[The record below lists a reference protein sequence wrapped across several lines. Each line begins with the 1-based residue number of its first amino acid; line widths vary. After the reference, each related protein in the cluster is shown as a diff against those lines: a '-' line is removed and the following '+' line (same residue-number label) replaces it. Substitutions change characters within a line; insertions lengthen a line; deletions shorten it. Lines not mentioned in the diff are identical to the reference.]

1 MLYCMVKWYALRQ
14 GSQERWKGEEQM
26 DGFCDF
32 HSHILPGMD
41 DGCKTPEQSVEA
53 LRLSYAQ
60 GVRAIF
66 ATPHYYPVESVEA
79 FLARR
84 QTAWE
89 SLQAEIKKQGA
100 TDIPQ
105 IVLGTEVAYR
115 PGISSAEGI
124 EKLCLGS
131 SAYLLLE
138 LPFRAWGKE
147 ELRQVNNFACVLGIT
162 PILAH
167 YERYRTLQSRE
178 MYDQMARQDVLI
190 QKNAE
195 AFSGFFEERRACREV
210 KLGRCHLLG
219 SDCHNLSSRKP
230 NLSLAIESMRRRGI
244 QKELHH
250 INKISW
256 EIFSQANKES
266 RG

>member
-1 MLYCMVKWYALRQ
+1 
-14 GSQERWKGEEQM
+14 
-26 DGFCDF
+26 
-32 HSHILPGMD
+32 MD

-84 QTAWE
+84 KAAWE
-89 SLQAEIKKQGA
+89 SLQAEIRRQGV

-105 IVLGTEVAYR
+105 IVLGAEVAYR

-131 SAYLLLE
+131 ADYLLLE

-147 ELRQVNNFACVLGIT
+147 ELRQVSNFGSVRGII
-162 PILAH
+162 PVLAH
-167 YERYRTLQSRE
+167 YERYRTLQSKE
-178 MYDQMARQDVLI
+178 IYGQMARQDVLI

-195 AFSGFFEERRACREV
+195 SFSGFFGERRACREV
-210 KLGRCHLLG
+210 KAGRCHLLG
-219 SDCHNLSSRKP
+219 SDCHNLRSRKP
-230 NLSLAIESMRRRGI
+230 NLPMAVESLQRRGL
-244 QKELHH
+244 QKELDR
-250 INKISW
+250 ITQIGW
-256 EIFSQANKES
+256 EIFSLANKES

>member
-1 MLYCMVKWYALRQ
+1 MEGL
-14 GSQERWKGEEQM
+14 
-26 DGFCDF
+26 CDL

-41 DGCKTPEQSVEA
+41 DGCKTAEQSVEA

-60 GVRAIF
+60 GVRVIF
-66 ATPHYYPVESVEA
+66 ATPHYYPVETVDA

-84 QTAWE
+84 QEAWGA
-89 SLQAEIKKQGA
+89 LQAEIKKRGA

-105 IVLGTEVAYR
+105 IVLGAEVAYR

-124 EKLCLGS
+124 EKLCLGGS
-131 SAYLLLE
+131 NYLLLE
-138 LPFRAWGKE
+138 LPFRAWGRE
-147 ELRQVNNFACVLGIT
+147 ELRQVSNFHCSRGIL

-167 YERYRTLQSRE
+167 YERYRTLQTKQ
-178 MYDQMARQDVLI
+178 MYGQMAQQDVLI

-195 AFSGFFEERRACREV
+195 SFSGFWGERRACREV

-219 SDCHNLSSRKP
+219 SDCHNLGGRKP
-230 NLSLAIESMRRRGI
+230 NLSLATDSLRRRGLER
-244 QKELHH
+244 ELSN
-250 INKISW
+250 IVQNGW
-256 EIFSQANKES
+256 EIFSLANKES

>member
-1 MLYCMVKWYALRQ
+1 MGGL
-14 GSQERWKGEEQM
+14 
-26 DGFCDF
+26 CDL

-41 DGCKTPEQSVEA
+41 DGYKTAQQSVEA

-66 ATPHYYPVESVEA
+66 ATPHYYPVESVES
-79 FLARR
+79 FLTRR
-84 QTAWE
+84 QSAWE
-89 SLQAEIKKQGA
+89 DLQAELKKQGA
-100 TDIPQ
+100 TDIPR
-105 IVLGTEVAYR
+105 IVLGAEVAYR

-131 SAYLLLE
+131 SSYLLLE

-147 ELRQVNNFACVLGIT
+147 ELRQVSNFNSAQGIT

-178 MYDQMARQDVLI
+178 MYAQMARQDVFI

-195 AFSGFFEERRACREV
+195 SFSGFFGERRACREV
-210 KLGRCHLLG
+210 KSGMIHLLG

-230 NLSLAIESMRRRGI
+230 NLSLATESLTRRGLH
-244 QKELHH
+244 KELDR
-250 INKISW
+250 ITGLSW
-256 EIFSQANKES
+256 EVFSQANIES

>member
-1 MLYCMVKWYALRQ
+1 M
-14 GSQERWKGEEQM
+14 E
-26 DGFCDF
+26 GFCDL

-41 DGCKTPEQSVEA
+41 DGCKTPAQSLEA
-53 LRLSYAQ
+53 LRLSYTQ
-60 GVRAIF
+60 GVQVIF
-66 ATPHYYPVESVEA
+66 ATPHYYPVESVES

-84 QTAWE
+84 QVAWE
-89 SLQAEIKKQGA
+89 NLQEEIKRQRV
-100 TDIPQ
+100 TSIPQ
-105 IVLGTEVAYR
+105 IVLGAEVAYR

-124 EKLCLGS
+124 EKLCLGNS
-131 SAYLLLE
+131 NYLLLE

-147 ELRQVNNFACVLGIT
+147 ELRQVSNFNCARGIV

-178 MYDQMARQDVLI
+178 MYAEMARQDVLI

-195 AFSGFFEERRACREV
+195 SFSGFFGERRACREV
-210 KLGRCHLLG
+210 KLGRCQLLG

-230 NLSLAIESMRRRGI
+230 NLSLATQSLQRRGLE
-244 QKELHH
+244 KELR
-250 INKISW
+250 KITQNSW
-256 EIFSQANKES
+256 EIFSLANKES

>member
-1 MLYCMVKWYALRQ
+1 M
-14 GSQERWKGEEQM
+14 E
-26 DGFCDF
+26 GFCDF

-41 DGCKTPEQSVEA
+41 DGCKTPEQSLEA

-66 ATPHYYPVESVEA
+66 ATPHYYPVESVEK

-84 QTAWE
+84 EEAWE
-89 SLQAEIKKQGA
+89 KLRAEIKKQGA
-100 TDIPQ
+100 EDIPQ
-105 IVLGTEVAYR
+105 ILLGAEVAYR

-131 SAYLLLE
+131 SQYLLLE

-147 ELRQVNNFACVLGIT
+147 ELRQVSNFNCARGIL

-167 YERYRTLQSRE
+167 YERYRPLQSRD
-178 MYDQMARQDVLI
+178 MYTQMAQQDVLI

-195 AFSGFFEERRACREV
+195 AFSGFWGERSACREV

-219 SDCHNLSSRKP
+219 SDCHGLTSRKP
-230 NLSLAIESMRRRGI
+230 NLSVAIDSLRRRGLT
-244 QKELHH
+244 KELGC
-250 INKISW
+250 ITKTGW
-256 EIFSQANKES
+256 EIFSLANKES
-266 RG
+266 

>member
-1 MLYCMVKWYALRQ
+1 M
-14 GSQERWKGEEQM
+14 KGL
-26 DGFCDF
+26 CDC

-41 DGCKTPEQSVEA
+41 DGCKTAAQSVEA

-60 GVRAIF
+60 GVRAVF
-66 ATPHYYPVESVEA
+66 ATPHYYPVESVES

-84 QTAWE
+84 QCAWE
-89 SLQAEIKKQGA
+89 LLQAEINKQA
-100 TDIPQ
+100 VTDIPQ
-105 IVLGTEVAYR
+105 IVLGAEAAYR

-124 EKLCLGS
+124 EKLCLGNS
-131 SAYLLLE
+131 GYLLLE

-147 ELRQVNNFACVLGIT
+147 ELRQVSNFGCARGIL

-167 YERYRTLQSRE
+167 YERYRTLQSRQ
-178 MYDQMARQDVLI
+178 MYAQMARQDVLI

-195 AFSGFFEERRACREV
+195 AFSGFFGERRACREV

-219 SDCHNLSSRKP
+219 SDCHNLRSRKP
-230 NLSLAIESMRRRGI
+230 NLPTAVESLQKQGL
-244 QKELHH
+244 QKELDR
-250 INKISW
+250 ITEISW
-256 EIFSQANKES
+256 EIFSLAKKES

>member
-1 MLYCMVKWYALRQ
+1 M
-14 GSQERWKGEEQM
+14 ERL
-26 DGFCDF
+26 CDL

-41 DGCKTPEQSVEA
+41 DGCKTARQSVEA

-60 GVRAIF
+60 GVGAIF
-66 ATPHYYPVESVEA
+66 ATPHYYPVESVES
-79 FLARR
+79 FLTRR
-84 QTAWE
+84 QKAWE
-89 SLQAEIKKQGA
+89 ELQAEIKKQGV

-105 IVLGTEVAYR
+105 IVLGAEVAYR

-124 EKLCLGS
+124 EKLCLGNS
-131 SAYLLLE
+131 DHLLLE

-147 ELRQVNNFACVLGIT
+147 ELRQVSNFSCARRII

-167 YERYRTLQSRE
+167 YERYRTLQTKE
-178 MYDQMARQDVLI
+178 MYEQMARQDVLV

-195 AFSGFFEERRACREV
+195 SFSGFFGERRACREV
-210 KLGRCHLLG
+210 KQGRVHLLG

-230 NLSLAIESMRRRGI
+230 NLSLATDSLRRRGL
-244 QKELHH
+244 QKELGR
-250 INKISW
+250 ITQSSW
-256 EIFSQANKES
+256 EIFSLANKES

>member
-1 MLYCMVKWYALRQ
+1 MK
-14 GSQERWKGEEQM
+14 
-26 DGFCDF
+26 GFCDC

-41 DGCKTPEQSVEA
+41 DGCKTPEQSLEA

-66 ATPHYYPVESVEA
+66 ATPHYYPVESVES

-84 QTAWE
+84 QAAWE
-89 SLQAEIKKQGA
+89 NLQAEIKKQGA

-105 IVLGTEVAYR
+105 IVLGAEVAYR

-131 SAYLLLE
+131 AAYLLLE

-147 ELRQVNNFACVLGIT
+147 ELRQVSNFNCVRGII
-162 PILAH
+162 PVLAH
-167 YERYRTLQSRE
+167 YERYRALQSKE
-178 MYDQMARQDVLI
+178 MYAQMARQDVLI

-195 AFSGFFEERRACREV
+195 SFSGFFGERRACREV
-210 KLGRCHLLG
+210 KAGRCHLLG
-219 SDCHNLSSRKP
+219 SDCHNLRSRKP
-230 NLSLAIESMRRRGI
+230 NLPTAVESLQRRGLT
-244 QKELHH
+244 KELDR

-256 EIFSQANKES
+256 EIFSLANKES

>member
-1 MLYCMVKWYALRQ
+1 MEGL
-14 GSQERWKGEEQM
+14 
-26 DGFCDF
+26 CDL

-41 DGCKTPEQSVEA
+41 DGYKTAEKSMQA
-53 LRLSYAQ
+53 LRLAYDQ

-66 ATPHYYPVESVEA
+66 ATPHYYPVESVES

-84 QTAWE
+84 QSAWE
-89 SLQAEIKKQGA
+89 MLQAEIKKQGA
-100 TDIPQ
+100 EDIPH
-105 IVLGTEVAYR
+105 IVLGAEVAYR

-124 EKLCLGS
+124 EKLCLGNS
-131 SAYLLLE
+131 NYLLLE

-147 ELRQVNNFACVLGIT
+147 ELRQVSNFGCAKGLI

-167 YERYRTLQSRE
+167 YERYRSLQSRQ
-178 MYDQMARQDVLI
+178 MYEQMARQDVLI

-195 AFSGFFEERRACREV
+195 SFSGFFGERRACREV
-210 KLGRCHLLG
+210 KSGRIHFLG

-230 NLSLAIESMRRRGI
+230 NINLAVERLQQRGL
-244 QKELHH
+244 QKELDCIIH
-250 INKISW
+250 NSW
-256 EIFSQANKES
+256 DVFSQANKES

>member
-1 MLYCMVKWYALRQ
+1 MVEL
-14 GSQERWKGEEQM
+14 
-26 DGFCDF
+26 CDL

-41 DGCKTPEQSVEA
+41 DGCKTARQSVEA
-53 LRLSYAQ
+53 LRLSYTQ

-66 ATPHYYPVESVEA
+66 ATPHYYPVESVEN

-84 QTAWE
+84 QLAWE
-89 SLQAEIKKQGA
+89 ELQAELKKQNV

-105 IVLGTEVAYR
+105 IILGAEVAYR

-131 SAYLLLE
+131 SDYLLLE

-147 ELRQVNNFACVLGIT
+147 ELRQVSNFNCARGII

-178 MYDQMARQDVLI
+178 MYDEMARQDVLI

-195 AFSGFFEERRACREV
+195 SFSGFLAERRACREV
-210 KLGRCHLLG
+210 KLGRCHFLG

-230 NLSLAIESMRRRGI
+230 NLSLAADSLQRRGL
-244 QKELHH
+244 QKELGR
-250 INKISW
+250 ITELSW
-256 EIFSQANKES
+256 QVFSLANKES

>member
-1 MLYCMVKWYALRQ
+1 MN
-14 GSQERWKGEEQM
+14 
-26 DGFCDF
+26 GFCDL

-41 DGCKTPEQSVEA
+41 DGYKAPEQSVEA

-66 ATPHYYPVESVEA
+66 ATPHYYPVESVEK

-84 QTAWE
+84 QVAWE
-89 SLQAEIKKQGA
+89 ALRAEIQKQGA

-105 IVLGTEVAYR
+105 IVLGAEVAYR
-115 PGISSAEGI
+115 PGISSAEGV
-124 EKLCLGS
+124 EKLCLGNS
-131 SAYLLLE
+131 NYLLLE

-147 ELRQVNNFACVLGIT
+147 ELRQVNNFTCVLGIT

-195 AFSGFFEERRACREV
+195 SFSGFFGERRACREV
-210 KLGRCHLLG
+210 KMGRCHLLG
-219 SDCHNLSSRKP
+219 SDCHNLHSRKP
-230 NLSLAIESMRRRGI
+230 NLSLAVDCLKRRGLV
-244 QKELHH
+244 KELDR
-250 INKISW
+250 ISEISW
-256 EIFSQANKES
+256 EIFSLANKES

>member
-1 MLYCMVKWYALRQ
+1 MK
-14 GSQERWKGEEQM
+14 
-26 DGFCDF
+26 GFCDC

-84 QTAWE
+84 KAAWE
-89 SLQAEIKKQGA
+89 SLQAEIRRQGV

-105 IVLGTEVAYR
+105 IVLGAEVAYR

-131 SAYLLLE
+131 ADYLLLE

-147 ELRQVNNFACVLGIT
+147 ELRQVSNFGSVRGII
-162 PILAH
+162 PVLAH
-167 YERYRTLQSRE
+167 YERYRTLQSKE
-178 MYDQMARQDVLI
+178 IYGQMARQDVLI

-195 AFSGFFEERRACREV
+195 SFSGFFGERRACREV
-210 KLGRCHLLG
+210 KAGRCHLLG
-219 SDCHNLSSRKP
+219 SDCHNLRSRKP
-230 NLSLAIESMRRRGI
+230 NLPTAVESLQRRGL
-244 QKELHH
+244 QKELDR
-250 INKISW
+250 ITQIGW
-256 EIFSQANKES
+256 EIFSLANKES

>member
-1 MLYCMVKWYALRQ
+1 
-14 GSQERWKGEEQM
+14 M

-41 DGCKTPEQSVEA
+41 DGYKTPEQSVEA

-66 ATPHYYPVESVEA
+66 ATPHYYPVEPVES

-89 SLQAEIKKQGA
+89 SLQAEIQKQGA

-105 IVLGTEVAYR
+105 IVLGAEVAYR

-124 EKLCLGS
+124 EKLCLGN
-131 SAYLLLE
+131 ADYLLLE
-138 LPFRAWGKE
+138 LPFKAWAKE
-147 ELRQVNNFACVLGIT
+147 ELRQVSNFNCARGIL

-167 YERYRTLQSRE
+167 YERYCNLQSRE
-178 MYDQMARQDVLI
+178 MYEQMARQDVLI

-195 AFSGFFEERRACREV
+195 SFSGFFGERRACREV

-230 NLSLAIESMRRRGI
+230 NLSLAVNCLKRRGLS
-244 QKELHH
+244 KELSH

>member
-1 MLYCMVKWYALRQ
+1 M
-14 GSQERWKGEEQM
+14 KGL
-26 DGFCDF
+26 CDC

-84 QTAWE
+84 KAAWE
-89 SLQAEIKKQGA
+89 SLQAEIRRQGV

-105 IVLGTEVAYR
+105 IVLGAEVAYR

-131 SAYLLLE
+131 SDYLLLE

-147 ELRQVNNFACVLGIT
+147 ELRQVSNFGSVRGII
-162 PILAH
+162 PVLAH
-167 YERYRTLQSRE
+167 YERYRTLQSKE
-178 MYDQMARQDVLI
+178 IYGQMARQDVLI

-195 AFSGFFEERRACREV
+195 SFSGFFGERRACREV
-210 KLGRCHLLG
+210 KAGRCHLLG
-219 SDCHNLSSRKP
+219 SDCHNLRSRKP
-230 NLSLAIESMRRRGI
+230 NLPTAVESLQRRGL
-244 QKELHH
+244 QKELDR
-250 INKISW
+250 ITQISW
-256 EIFSQANKES
+256 EIFSLANKES

>member
-1 MLYCMVKWYALRQ
+1 
-14 GSQERWKGEEQM
+14 M
-26 DGFCDF
+26 DGFCDL

-41 DGCKTPEQSVEA
+41 DGCKTAQQSIDA

-60 GVRAIF
+60 GVRAMF
-66 ATPHYYPVESVEA
+66 ATPHYYPVESVES

-84 QTAWE
+84 QSAWE
-89 SLQAEIKKQGA
+89 ELQAEIIKQA
-100 TDIPQ
+100 VTDIPQ
-105 IVLGTEVAYR
+105 IVLGAEVAYR
-115 PGISSAEGI
+115 PGISSAEGV

-131 SAYLLLE
+131 ANYLLLE

-147 ELRQVNNFACVLGIT
+147 ELRQVSNFNCVRGVI

-195 AFSGFFEERRACREV
+195 AFVGFFGQRRACREV

-230 NLSLAIESMRRRGI
+230 NLPLATQCLARQGLK
-244 QKELHH
+244 KELAR
-250 INKISW
+250 IVKFSW
-256 EIFSQANKES
+256 EIFSLANKES